1 MGYEEQPPIHSRQ
14 GIIMEKS
21 YDVTVEGL
29 VSRVICVLAHT
40 EAEAIAEAKQEF
52 TSSGRIKRCRVT
64 AEERNNG

>member
-1 MGYEEQPPIHSRQ
+1 
-14 GIIMEKS
+14 MEKS

-52 TSSGRIKRCRVT
+52 TSLVGALNAVVVT
-64 AEERNNG
+64 AEERYNGID